1 VSFLSGIKKAMGRQ
15 SLKGLVSVMR
25 RNREVKSLNDST
37 TVGILFDPTE
47 NDDYVLVK
55 KYVDY
60 LKDMKKKVKALGFY
74 DLKDIPASTYSKL
87 EFDYFSQ
94 KDLNWQLK
102 PSGVIVENF
111 IKEEYDILIDL
122 NTKEHFPL
130 FYISSLSHARY
141 KVGATDAKDTSI
153 YDMLI
158 GTGTEKGVKPLLRN
172 IDTYLL
178 MLNKKV

>member
-1 VSFLSGIKKAMGRQ
+1 MGFLDGIKQAVGRR
-15 SLKGLVSVMR
+15 SLKGQLSVMR
-25 RNREVKSLNDST
+25 RNREVKSLNDSSSI
-37 TVGILFDPTE
+37 GILFDPTDPE
-47 NDDYVLVK
+47 DYELVK
-55 KYVDY
+55 KYVNY

-74 DLKDIPASTYSKL
+74 NLKEVPQSTYSKL
-87 EFDYFSQ
+87 EFDYFSL

-122 NTKEHFPL
+122 NAKEHFPL

-141 KVGATDAKDTSI
+141 KVGSDTAKDTSI

-158 GTGTEKGVKPLLRN
+158 GTAGEKGLKPLLRN
-172 IDTYLL
+172 MDTYLL
-178 MLNKKV
+178 MLNRKG

>member
-1 VSFLSGIKKAMGRQ
+1 MALFSGIKQAFGRQ

-37 TVGILFDPTE
+37 TIGILFDPVVQE
-47 NDDYVLVK
+47 DYELVK
-55 KYVDY
+55 KYVTY
-60 LKDMKKKVKALGFY
+60 LKEMKKKVKALGFY
-74 DLKDIPASTYSKL
+74 DQKDIPQSTYSKL

-94 KDLNWQLK
+94 KDLNWQLR

-111 IKEEYDILIDL
+111 IKEEFDILIDL
-122 NTKEHFPL
+122 NIKEHFPL

-141 KVGATDAKDTSI
+141 KVGSNAAKDTSI

-158 GTGTEKGVKPLLRN
+158 GTGNEKGLKPLLRN
-172 IDTYLL
+172 MDTYLL
-178 MLNKKV
+178 MLNKKE